1 MGRTPERQSSGKI
14 AVALMSDTVGLDAG
28 TERQV
33 VETAKRLDQ
42 NRFEVHVVC
51 LEDSPQLRSVPAPS
65 HTVVF
70 PTKSVNSVEGLK
82 QVRAFRRYAD
92 EHGIQIAHGYM
103 NKTSLFAVLS
113 SLGTDRIAI
122 TSRLNTGYW
131 YTPALR
137 KMFRLMNHRAD
148 GIMANSLEA
157 KRIAVETEE
166 LDPERVKVVYQ
177 GVDMSKFSRGLGDP
191 AAAEKLGVPPNARVV
206 GIVANLRPVK
216 DHALFLRAAKIVAD
230 EIDDVAFLLAGR
242 GELYD
247 DLRKLSAELDI
258 GDRVFFTMGEG
269 NMMDW
274 LSRMSIGCLTSIS
287 EGFSNAIMEYMA
299 AGMPVVAID
308 VGGNRDAVVEG
319 ETGFL
324 VPERSPEAFAN
335 PIIRLLRDEPLRA
348 RMGDA
353 GFVRCSELFEVKKTI
368 GQLEDYYLSLL
379 AAKKRSR

>member
-1 MGRTPERQSSGKI
+1 MGRTPEPKPPSGKI

-33 VETAKRLDQ
+33 VETAKRLDKQ
-42 NRFEVHVVC
+42 NFDVHVIC
-51 LEDSPQLRSVPAPS
+51 LEDSPQLRGVPLPS
-65 HTVVF
+65 HVAVF
-70 PTKSVNSVEGLK
+70 PTKSVNSAQGLG
-82 QVRAFRRYAD
+82 QVMAFRKYAT
-92 EHGIQIAHGYM
+92 EHRLDILHGYM

-113 SLGTDRIAI
+113 ALGTNRIAI

-131 YTPALR
+131 YTPSLR
-137 KMFRLMNHRAD
+137 RMFRLMNHRAD

-157 KRIAVETEE
+157 KRVAVETEE
-166 LDPERVKVVYQ
+166 LPPDRVKVVYQ
-177 GVDMSKFSRGLGDP
+177 GVDMTRFSRGLGNRS
-191 AAAEKLGVPPNARVV
+191 AAERLGVPPEARVV

-230 EIDDVAFLLAGR
+230 AVPDVAFLLAGR

-247 DLRKLSAELDI
+247 DLRKLSAELGI

-274 LSRMSIGCLTSIS
+274 LARMSIGCLTSIS

-324 VPERSPEAFAN
+324 VPERSPEALAQ
-335 PIIRLLRDEPLRA
+335 PIIRLLRDESLRA
-348 RMGDA
+348 KMGDA
-353 GFVRCSELFEVKKTI
+353 GFVRCSELFEVQKTI
-368 GQLEDYYLSLL
+368 GQLEDYYRSLL
-379 AAKKRSR
+379 SEKRR